1 MSLASVV
8 LIQCLSVSNSFFTPE
23 IQLKDLQISGKFLA
37 LSKQSRQGYFFVK
50 TSKYVTALSTAV
62 GFLLTLAAVPR
73 LFASDFAKSLY
84 KQGQSAELRQDYDAA
99 YNDYRK
105 AALDDPGSLKYK
117 SATERTR
124 PLAAGL
130 HIKRG
135 RELKENGNITGALT
149 EFLRAAAVDPSDE
162 AAEQAIASLKDHITP
177 GSQKSDLP
185 QLPVEHRRLASLA
198 GPIDLKPISDESITL
213 HMAEDSKVVYESIG
227 KAAGINVLF
236 DPEYNS
242 KRISIELTNTSL
254 EDALRVVATSSE
266 TFWKPVTKNTI
277 FVASDTRVK
286 RQQLEQ
292 QAIRVLYLANATQ
305 QNDLNDV
312 QTALRNVLP
321 NAKLYGVQSQDAIVM
336 RGTPDELM
344 LAEQLI
350 DDLDKAR
357 PEVMIDVTVMQVDK
371 DKVRNIGLQW
381 PQSLSATLKTT
392 STDSNAT
399 LTLNDLANLNA
410 KNFSLTVGT
419 AQAEMLLTDTDT
431 QIMQNPRL
439 RAADGQK
446 ATMKIGER
454 IPIATGSF
462 SSTAGSSAASPY
474 VNTQFQYI
482 DIGVVMEMTPTIHY
496 DGDVTLKVRVEITSH
511 NSDTTISG
519 VTEPIIGQQS
529 VEEMIRLKEGES
541 NILGGLL
548 QEQNNHSVSGTP
560 GLGEVPILKYLFST
574 QQRELQHEEIVFL
587 LTPHLV
593 RGMQIDPLNLRQIDT
608 GTSNAIEL
616 REVPST
622 PEEKSDPP
630 R

>member
-1 MSLASVV
+1 M
-8 LIQCLSVSNSFFTPE
+8 
-23 IQLKDLQISGKFLA
+23 
-37 LSKQSRQGYFFVK
+37 K

>member
-1 MSLASVV
+1 LSLASVV